1 MNERVLKRRTW
12 ISFGISIAVFVV
24 VFALALM
31 LGRYKIAIDDF
42 FKAIFTDDSALDTQ
56 RSIIVNLR
64 FPRTIMAAFVG
75 IGLSLSGLLY
85 QETFRNKLVS
95 PDLLGVSTGASVGA
109 ALAIVLGLSSALISV
124 FAFLMGLLTVFATV
138 MVSKLFRNGSSTIL
152 LLSGIIVGGFM
163 SAILSMIK
171 YFSSDIT
178 TLASITYWLMG
189 SFESADMKRDYI
201 LMGVV
206 AVCVVILLLISHPI
220 NLVNQGKAEAQTKG
234 INYNFY
240 RGLIIVLATVLTAIS
255 VCFCGTISW
264 IGLVIPHIVRL
275 LAGRDAKRTI
285 PLCITFGGT
294 FMIVVDVLSRT
305 FTDSEI
311 PLSTVTG
318 LLGTV
323 IFVVILIIKR
333 RKLNEHKDI

>member
-1 MNERVLKRRTW
+1 MNEKALKRRTW
-12 ISFGISIAVFVV
+12 ISFGISIAIFVV
-24 VFALALM
+24 VFVLALI
-31 LGRYKIAIDDF
+31 LGRYKIAIGDF
-42 FKAIFTDDSALDTQ
+42 FKAVFTDDSAFDTQ

-109 ALAIVLGLSSALISV
+109 AFAIVLGLSSAFISV
-124 FAFLMGLLTVFATV
+124 FAFLMGLLTVFITV

-171 YFSSDIT
+171 YFSDDVT

-189 SFESADMKRDYI
+189 SFESADMSRDYI

-206 AVCVVILLLISHPI
+206 VVCVIVLLLISHPI

-240 RGLIIVLATVLTAIS
+240 RGLIIVLSTILTAIS

-311 PLSTVTG
+311 PLSAVTG

>member
-1 MNERVLKRRTW
+1 MNEKVLKRRTL
-12 ISFGISIAVFVV
+12 ISFLISIVAFIVI
-24 VFALALM
+24 FALALM
-31 LGRYKIAIDDF
+31 LGRYRIGIGDF
-42 FKAIFTDDSALDTQ
+42 FKAVFTDDYALNTQ
-56 RSIIVNLR
+56 RSIIINLR
-64 FPRTIMAAFVG
+64 LPRTIMATFVG
-75 IGLSLSGLLY
+75 IGLSLAGLLY

-124 FAFLMGLLTVFATV
+124 FAFLMGLLTVFVTV
-138 MVSKLFRNGSSTIL
+138 MISKLFRNGSSTIL

-171 YFSSDIT
+171 YFSNDIT

-189 SFESADMKRDYI
+189 SFESANMGRDYI
-201 LMGVV
+201 LMGAVV
-206 AVCVVILLLISHPI
+206 VCVIVLLLISHPI

-240 RGLIIVLATVLTAIS
+240 RGLIIVLSTILTAIS

-285 PLCITFGGT
+285 PLCATFGST
-294 FMIVVDVLSRT
+294 FMILVDIMSRT

-311 PLSTVTG
+311 PLSAVTG

-323 IFVVILIIKR
+323 IFVAILIIKR

>member
-1 MNERVLKRRTW
+1 MNEKVLKRRTI
-12 ISFGISIAVFVV
+12 ISFIISIAVFAII
-24 VFALALM
+24 FALALM
-31 LGRYKIAIDDF
+31 LGRYKIGIGDF
-42 FKAIFTDDSALDTQ
+42 FKAVFTDDSSLDTQ
-56 RSIIVNLR
+56 RSIIANLR

-124 FAFLMGLLTVFATV
+124 FAFVIGLLTVFATV
-138 MVSKLFRNGSSTIL
+138 LISKLFRNGSSTIL

-189 SFESADMKRDYI
+189 SFESADMNRNYI

-206 AVCVVILLLISHPI
+206 VVCVIVLLLISHPI

-240 RGLIIVLATVLTAIS
+240 RGLIIVLSTVLTAIS

-294 FMIVVDVLSRT
+294 FTILVDIFSRT

-311 PLSTVTG
+311 PLSAMTG
-318 LLGTV
+318 LIGTL
-323 IFVVILIIKR
+323 IFVVILIVKR

>member
-1 MNERVLKRRTW
+1 MNDKKIKKRT
-12 ISFGISIAVFVV
+12 IIFLVVSIV
-24 VFALALM
+24 ALLIFFILGLM
-31 LGRYKIAIDDF
+31 LGRFNIAIDDF
-42 FKAIFTDDSALDTQ
+42 FKAIFTSDASLNTQ

-64 FPRTIMAAFVG
+64 LPRTIMAAFVG
-75 IGLSLSGLLY
+75 MGLSLSGLLY

-109 ALAIVLGLSSALISV
+109 AIAIVLGLSSAFISI
-124 FAFLMGLLTVFATV
+124 FAFLMGLLTVFVTV
-138 MVSKLFRNGSSTIL
+138 MISKLFRNGSSTIL

-163 SAILSMIK
+163 SAILSLIK
-171 YFSSDIT
+171 YMSGDIT

-189 SFESADMKRDYI
+189 SFESANMSRDYI

-206 AVCVVILLLISHPI
+206 VVCIIVLLLITHPI

-240 RGLIIVLATVLTAIS
+240 RGLIIVISTILTAIS

-275 LAGRDAKRTI
+275 IAGRDAKRTI
-285 PLCITFGGT
+285 PLCITFGAT
-294 FMIVVDVLSRT
+294 FMILVDIISRS

-311 PLSTVTG
+311 PLSAVTG

-323 IFVVILIIKR
+323 IFVVILFIKR